1 MLERDEWEDFIR
13 AVDSLISPKP
23 NADKPAQSA
32 QSKPTAPAQ
41 DLKTT
46 PSQDDKPVK
55 VTMSPDGKYTTQ
67 TYAKREQPK
76 HGEHLPRYVGKVRCI
91 DSAGDRCQMFVR
103 VDDPEEGSASNR
115 SIIHIGFALDGD
127 AEGPDDYYLDIT
139 SDQSLAL
146 RSMLEQAEYYTI
158 IGDVADVE

>member
-1 MLERDEWEDFIR
+1 MERDEWEDFINYMDNIIR
-13 AVDSLISPKP
+13 GKSPDPKSTAPKP
-23 NADKPAQSA
+23 
-32 QSKPTAPAQ
+32 

-46 PSQDDKPVK
+46 PSGDDKPVK
-55 VTMSPDGKYTTQ
+55 VTMSSDGKYTTQ

-91 DSAGDRCQMFVR
+91 DSAGDRCQLFVR
-103 VDDPEEGSASNR
+103 VDDPEEGSPSNR

-139 SDQSLAL
+139 SEQSLAL

-158 IGDVADVE
+158 IGDVEDVE

>member
-1 MLERDEWEDFIR
+1 MERDEWEDFINY
-13 AVDSLISPKP
+13 VDNIIRGKSPDPKSPAPKP
-23 NADKPAQSA
+23 
-32 QSKPTAPAQ
+32 

-46 PSQDDKPVK
+46 PSGDDKPVK
-55 VTMSPDGKYTTQ
+55 VTMTPDGKYTTQ
-67 TYAKREQPK
+67 TYTKREQPK

-91 DSAGDRCQMFVR
+91 DSAGDRCQLFVR
-103 VDDPEEGSASNR
+103 VDDPEEGSPSNR

-139 SDQSLAL
+139 SKQSLAL

-158 IGDVADVE
+158 IGDVEDVE

>member
-1 MLERDEWEDFIR
+1 MERDEWEDFINFMDGVINGKDKDKDKPKSP
-13 AVDSLISPKP
+13 APKP
-23 NADKPAQSA
+23 
-32 QSKPTAPAQ
+32 

-46 PSQDDKPVK
+46 PSGDDKPVK
-55 VTMSPDGKYTTQ
+55 VTMTPDGKYTTQ
-67 TYAKREQPK
+67 TYTKREQPK

-91 DSAGDRCQMFVR
+91 DSAGDRCQLFVR
-103 VDDPEEGSASNR
+103 VDDPEEGSPSNR

-146 RSMLEQAEYYTI
+146 RSMLEQAEYFTI
-158 IGDVADVE
+158 IGDVEDVE

>member
-1 MLERDEWEDFIR
+1 MERDEWEDFINF
-13 AVDSLISPKP
+13 VDGIIKGKS
-23 NADKPAQSA
+23 DKPDPPAH
-32 QSKPTAPAQ
+32 KP

-46 PSQDDKPVK
+46 PSGDDKPVK
-55 VTMSPDGKYTTQ
+55 VNMTPDGKYTTQ

-103 VDDPEEGSASNR
+103 VDDPEEGSPSDR
-115 SIIHIGFALDGD
+115 SIIHIGFTLDGA
-127 AEGPDDYYLDIT
+127 AETPDDYYLDIT
-139 SDQSLAL
+139 SDQSLTL

-158 IGDVADVE
+158 IGDVNDVE

>member
-1 MLERDEWEDFIR
+1 MERDEWEDFINF
-13 AVDSLISPKP
+13 VDSVIKGKSDKPDPPAPKP
-23 NADKPAQSA
+23 
-32 QSKPTAPAQ
+32 

-46 PSQDDKPVK
+46 PSGDDKPVK
-55 VTMSPDGKYTTQ
+55 INMTPDGKYTTQ
-67 TYAKREQPK
+67 TYTKREQPK

-103 VDDPEEGSASNR
+103 VDDPEEGSSSDRAV
-115 SIIHIGFALDGD
+115 IHIGFALDGD

-158 IGDVADVE
+158 IGDIKDVE

>member
-1 MLERDEWEDFIR
+1 MERDEWEDFINF
-13 AVDSLISPKP
+13 VDGIIKGKSDKPDPPAPKP
-23 NADKPAQSA
+23 
-32 QSKPTAPAQ
+32 

-46 PSQDDKPVK
+46 PSGDDKPVK
-55 VTMSPDGKYTTQ
+55 VNMSPDGKYTTQ

-91 DSAGDRCQMFVR
+91 DSAGDRCQLFVR
-103 VDDPEEGSASNR
+103 VDDPEEGSPSNR
-115 SIIHIGFALDGD
+115 SIIHIGFAMDGD

-139 SDQSLAL
+139 SEQSLAL

-158 IGDVADVE
+158 IGDVNDVE